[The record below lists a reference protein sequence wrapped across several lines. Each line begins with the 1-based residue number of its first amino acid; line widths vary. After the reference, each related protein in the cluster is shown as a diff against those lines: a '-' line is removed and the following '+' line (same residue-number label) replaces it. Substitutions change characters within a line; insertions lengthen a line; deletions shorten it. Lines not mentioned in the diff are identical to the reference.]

1 MTDNPQK
8 ESKHMQYVT
17 SVERIGIEKGVRQ
30 GLLEAIE
37 LGLELKFG
45 ADALSLMS
53 EISQI
58 DDIEKLRS
66 IKEGI
71 KTVASIE
78 ELQQIYQPNA
88 S

>member
-1 MTDNPQK
+1 M
-8 ESKHMQYVT
+8 EYVT
-17 SVERIGIEKGVRQ
+17 SVERIGISKGVRQ

-45 ADALSLMS
+45 VDALSLMS
-53 EISQI
+53 EVSQI
-58 DDIEKLRS
+58 DDIEKLRA

-71 KTVASIE
+71 KTVTSIE

-88 S
+88 

>member
-1 MTDNPQK
+1 M
-8 ESKHMQYVT
+8 EYVT
-17 SVERIGIEKGVRQ
+17 SVERIGISKGVRQ

-45 ADALSLMS
+45 VDALSLMS
-53 EISQI
+53 EVSQI
-58 DDIEKLRS
+58 DDIEQLRA

-71 KTVASIE
+71 KTVTSIE

-88 S
+88 

>member
-1 MTDNPQK
+1 
-8 ESKHMQYVT
+8 MQYVT

-45 ADALSLMS
+45 TDALSVME

-58 DDIEKLRS
+58 DEIEQLRG

-71 KTVASIE
+71 KTVASVE
-78 ELQQIYQPNA
+78 ELKQIYQPV
-88 S
+88 

>member
-1 MTDNPQK
+1 
-8 ESKHMQYVT
+8 MQYVT
-17 SVERIGIEKGVRQ
+17 SVERIGIEKGIRQ

-53 EISQI
+53 EISSV
-58 DDIEKLRS
+58 DDIEKLRA
-66 IKEGI
+66 IKDGI

-78 ELQQIYQPNA
+78 ELQQIYRPNA